1 MLKYTYETEEQE
13 LKTWVDPENGSLNV
27 QIGNETVIIPQEVGA
42 EMVAVIRQ
50 KQSIFHE
57 IERKKTSSWN
67 RFLES
72 ISGQEKSSFSEIKGK
87 RYEAA

>member
-1 MLKYTYETEEQE
+1 MLKYTFETKEQE

-27 QIGNETVIIPQEVGA
+27 QIGEETVIIPQEVGA

-50 KQSIFHE
+50 KQSIFQE
-57 IERKKTSSWN
+57 IERRKTSAWN
-67 RFLES
+67 RLLES
-72 ISGQEKSSFSEIKGK
+72 IAGQEKSSFSEVKRR